1 MRGEDE
7 KTNAEAVESAGNTS
21 TCVEKTILGH
31 VCHVMG
37 SRNTSTCVEKT
48 AAGGLETGVNRNT
61 STCVEK
67 TATSCG
73 EIGWHHQDAVEFDF
87 LGGIR
92 TI

>member
-1 MRGEDE
+1 MRGEDSDRDSQP
-7 KTNAEAVESAGNTS
+7 TWQT
-21 TCVEKTILGH
+21 
-31 VCHVMG
+31 
-37 SRNTSTCVEKT
+37 
-48 AAGGLETGVNRNT
+48 ETPPHAWRRRELRRDPYVRNRNT

-73 EIGWHHQDAVEFDF
+73 EIGLHHQDAVEFDF